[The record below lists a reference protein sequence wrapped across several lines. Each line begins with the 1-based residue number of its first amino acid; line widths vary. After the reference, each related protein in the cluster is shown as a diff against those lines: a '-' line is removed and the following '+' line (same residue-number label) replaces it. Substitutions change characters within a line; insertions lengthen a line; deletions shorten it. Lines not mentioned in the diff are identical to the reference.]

1 MFSAKPPVNDAIIC
15 RTRRSFS
22 FPVCGEIS
30 CARIFSRNEP
40 HRESPPS
47 VPETR
52 HYFSGNRLETETCI
66 IAVFLLDG
74 SNTRFPSGAANISV
88 AALIPAKFRFRR
100 SIRLLVGP
108 SSGASGFMPS
118 FDRSPHAVTGVLFF
132 GICIFLSKILWKAP
146 FDLIPYSPVYSFFP
160 LLRKCVGVLFIR
172 KTSSK
177 FQSSLDVLHVYEMIG
192 LNRNVGQSLLSTQR
206 KILSVFDFCRI
217 YSRYLLQIFILTPM
231 YSKLSTSNTPNITWM
246 D

>member
-118 FDRSPHAVTGVLFF
+118 FDRSLHAV
-132 GICIFLSKILWKAP
+132 SRA
-146 FDLIPYSPVYSFFP
+146 SFFLVSVFFSRKYFEKLHSISFRI
-160 LLRKCVGVLFIR
+160 LLYVRFSRCSENVSEYFSFEKR
-172 KTSSK
+172 PAN
-177 FQSSLDVLHVYEMIG
+177 SSLL
-192 LNRNVGQSLLSTQR
+192 
-206 KILSVFDFCRI
+206 
-217 YSRYLLQIFILTPM
+217 
-231 YSKLSTSNTPNITWM
+231 
-246 D
+246 